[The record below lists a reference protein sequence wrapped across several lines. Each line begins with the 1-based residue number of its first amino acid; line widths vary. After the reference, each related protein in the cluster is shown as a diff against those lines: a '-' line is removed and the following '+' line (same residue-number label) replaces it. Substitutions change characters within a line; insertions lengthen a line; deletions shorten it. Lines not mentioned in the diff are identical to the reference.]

1 VGGRHHAAIATPDQH
16 ALADL
21 VIGGLGQIFTGFVL
35 FLTRVAL
42 PLFPNE
48 FDIDPP
54 PTGLSVPRAYSIF
67 WWA

>member
-1 VGGRHHAAIATPDQH
+1 
-16 ALADL
+16 LADL

-48 FDIDPP
+48 YDIDPP